1 MKKFIIALLA
11 LAVIVF
17 IIYWLKAGKPKDT
30 SENKEPVPLAIT
42 DKSDVFRSALSAL
55 MTSYY
60 SLRDAF
66 VSWDTVAVNKAALA
80 VQLKADS
87 LPLNELKADSQI
99 VETAKSFSMSVSGEA
114 KGVMGENNIEQKR
127 RSFYTLS
134 ENLYNLVRT
143 VQYNGEIIYH
153 QHCPMAFN
161 DTEEAWW
168 LSNSNEIVNP
178 YLGKSHPKYKAGMLH
193 CGDISDSLDFRTKK

>member
-178 YLGKSHPKYKAGMLH
+178 YLGKSHPKYKAGMLN
-193 CGDISDSLDFRTKK
+193 CGEVADSLDFRKK

>member
-11 LAVIVF
+11 LAAIIFV
-17 IIYWLKAGKPKDT
+17 IYWLRAGKPKDT
-30 SENKEPVPLAIT
+30 TENKEPVPLAIT
-42 DKSDVFRSALSAL
+42 DKSDAFRSAVGDL

-60 SLRDAF
+60 SLRDGF
-66 VSWDTVAVNKAALA
+66 VNWDTVAINKAALA
-80 VQLKADS
+80 LQLKADS
-87 LPLNELKADSQI
+87 LPLAELKADSNI
-99 VETAKSFSMSVSGEA
+99 VETARTFGMSVSGEA
-114 KGVMGENNIEQKR
+114 KGVIGENNIEQKR

-134 ENLYNLVRT
+134 ENMYNLLRT
-143 VQYNGEIIYH
+143 VRYSGEVIYH